1 MNWKL
6 SKRNSS
12 GQFQEI
18 IPAVTGMN
26 GEEYEGRDER
36 KKSVNHKEKI
46 KKEKANWKNEL
57 KKVRDRENKYIQ
69 SK

>member
-6 SKRNSS
+6 SKGNSS

-26 GEEYEGRDER
+26 WEEYEGREEN
-36 KKSVNHKEKI
+36 KKNVNHRGKI
-46 KKEKANWKNEL
+46 RKEKANLKNE
-57 KKVRDRENKYIQ
+57 
-69 SK
+69 